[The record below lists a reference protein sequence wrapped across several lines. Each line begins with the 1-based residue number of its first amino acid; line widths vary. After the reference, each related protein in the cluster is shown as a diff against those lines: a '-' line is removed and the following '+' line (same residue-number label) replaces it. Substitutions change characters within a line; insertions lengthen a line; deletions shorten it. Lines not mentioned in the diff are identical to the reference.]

1 MISQLKSMDDENKR
15 LKKMFAELN
24 MQNDLLKEALEKSV
38 EAVSEERDG
47 HQRCSTTWRQSGFLS
62 ASPAIAT
69 LACSAMKT

>member
-47 HQRCSTTWRQSGFLS
+47 HQRCSTTWRQSGFCLPNLFYQ
-62 ASPAIAT
+62 PA
-69 LACSAMKT
+69 LLLLR